1 MSIQAARFVSL
12 RQILIAVSILIS
24 THISHA
30 QRSIFADKTV
40 SEAFECV
47 YNIDNEQFVAKSA
60 LVNDEIIRRYLCEY
74 MAVMNYTATNNKD
87 NYNKYM
93 AASDAALDVVDKHKY
108 GHTFRCNLL
117 LHRCLVE
124 MSNGSLMAGGMQFWK
139 AYREFKAGEKAYAD
153 YEGQIMLRGIFNI
166 LLSQIPEKWK
176 GIAGFLGF
184 DGGDLAKG
192 FANVDDYLKRMKGV
206 KGAYDESLLISFA
219 NIFLSHEQVV
229 SDDLAKQMK
238 SSKSPVVQYVYLLS
252 MGRQY
257 HGAEA
262 ESVIAALPSR
272 FYSVF
277 PLFYH
282 QKAKFAL
289 RGLRTHDAIAAAD
302 KFINIYR
309 GVSCLNDAYLIK
321 AYAYLLDGNSE
332 KANELAAKCVSLAA
346 KSDVDKRTLADAER
360 VPETD
365 QTLLRVR
372 MQFEYGN
379 FYESL
384 TTLRG
389 YKMPERHRIEYV
401 FRYARAQHLMGD
413 ASHAIANYDKVI
425 SWAANDK
432 RYFGP
437 YSAIYAADEMIKQ
450 NKLDAAKAY
459 VKTARQLNNG
469 EFSKELDQRI
479 ALTSRQI
486 DKLENK

>member
-1 MSIQAARFVSL
+1 MRLVNIKRYAA
-12 RQILIAVSILIS
+12 AVLLALFAYACN
-24 THISHA
+24 A
-30 QRSIFADKTV
+30 QRSLFADKAI
-40 SEAFECV
+40 SKAFECV
-47 YNIDNEQFVAKSA
+47 YNIDNESFVAQNA
-60 LVNDEIIRRYLCEY
+60 LVKDEAMRRYLEEY

-93 AASDAALDVVDKHKY
+93 TASDAALKVVDAHKY
-108 GHTFRCNLL
+108 GHTLHCNLL

-124 MSNGSLMAGGMQFWK
+124 MSNGSLIGGGMQFWK
-139 AYREFKAGEKAYAD
+139 AYREFKAGEKQYPE

-192 FANVDDYLKRMKGV
+192 FECIEDYRRRMNGV
-206 KGAYDESLLISFA
+206 PGAFNESLLLSFA

-229 SDDLAKQMK
+229 SDELANQMK
-238 SSKSPVVQYVYLLS
+238 LSQSPVVQYVYLLS
-252 MGRQY
+252 MGRKY
-257 HGAEA
+257 HGSEA
-262 ESVIAALPSR
+262 EKVIAALPAR
-272 FYSVF
+272 FYNVF

-289 RGLRTHDAIAAAD
+289 RGLRTRDAIAAAD
-302 KFINIYR
+302 DFIRVYDGMACR
-309 GVSCLNDAYLIK
+309 NDAYLIK
-321 AYAYLLDGNSE
+321 AYAYLLDGNSA
-332 KANELAAKCVSLAA
+332 KANELAAQCVKLAA

-365 QTLLRVR
+365 RTLLRAR

-384 TTLRG
+384 STLRS
-389 YKMPERHRIEYV
+389 YKMPEQHRIEYI

-413 ASHAIANYDKVI
+413 VTHALANYDRAI

-437 YSAIYAADEMIKQ
+437 YSAVYAADEMIKQ

-459 VKTARQLNNG
+459 IKTARQLNNG
-469 EFSKELDQRI
+469 EFSKEIDQRI
-479 ALTSRQI
+479 ALTTRQI
-486 DKLENK
+486 DKMENQ